1 MFGLMRP
8 KRQCSSTSCSCE
20 QAQSAYLL
28 HRQHYCGTCKAI
40 GKTFDHK
47 SRLLLN
53 FDTVFLA
60 ELLSELNHQ
69 STDTWEGNLQV
80 VNTCFSMPKEDQLP
94 FSLEYAAH
102 TSALLGALKIDDNI
116 KDSGRFRWK
125 MIQQAYQK
133 TFKKAYQQLETW
145 GLDMSEID
153 QWIIRQVELEQKS
166 IVYTDNIEEHLLHY
180 AAPTATITSEL
191 FALGGKLLQNKSD
204 LKALGLAFGQ
214 LIYILDA
221 FEDYEKDVFEGVFNP
236 LALFWPESRSL
247 PSSALEQVR
256 QLLLQLEQNINVHIG
271 QLSISEAAK
280 ERFSGRL
287 TSNLALRIYR
297 ERVIPKSLK
306 ERWALRW
313 QQAKETAE
321 QLSCAPT
328 TRVRQM
334 NVYMIAVAVF
344 INPEAQNYLPEEGK
358 WEVFQWSLLFTT
370 ILATLGLMPI
380 VRKRRKQK
388 RQERRERRRQRRLQ
402 RKANK
407 LASSGIKNSF
417 WSDCCGACCS
427 GCCEGCCESCA
438 DSDCCSNCCEN
449 CCEEVCDDE
458 DACLKILLIFLA
470 VCLLAGLVLL
480 ILFLAGVI

>member
-8 KRQCSSTSCSCE
+8 KRQCSSTCSCSQE
-20 QAQSAYLL
+20 QATYLL

-40 GKTFDHK
+40 GKKFDHK

-60 ELLSELNHQ
+60 ELLSELDYQ

-80 VNTCFSMPKEDQLP
+80 VNTCFTMPKDDQLP

-116 KDSGRFRWK
+116 KDNGRFRWR

-145 GLDMSEID
+145 GLNMTKID
-153 QWIIRQVELEQKS
+153 QWIIQQVQLEQQS
-166 IVYTDNIEEHLLHY
+166 VVYADNIEEHLLYY
-180 AAPTATITSEL
+180 AAPTAAITSEL
-191 FALGGKLLQNKSD
+191 FTLGGNLLSNKSD

-214 LIYILDA
+214 LIYLLDA

-236 LALFWPESRSL
+236 LALFWPEERSL
-247 PSSALEQVR
+247 TNAALEQVR
-256 QLLLQLEQNINVHIG
+256 QLLLQLEQNISMHIE
-271 QLSISEAAK
+271 QLSISDAAK
-280 ERFSGRL
+280 ARFLGRL

-297 ERVIPKSLK
+297 DRVVPKTLK
-306 ERWALRW
+306 ERWVLRW
-313 QQAKETAE
+313 EQAKETAE
-321 QLSCAPT
+321 QLSCKPHT
-328 TRVRQM
+328 SVRQI
-334 NVYMIAVAVF
+334 NFYMIAVAVF
-344 INPEAQNYLPEEGK
+344 INPEAQNYLPAEGK

-370 ILATLGLMPI
+370 ILATLGLVPI

-402 RKANK
+402 RRANK
-407 LASSGIKNSF
+407 LASAGIKNSF

-427 GCCEGCCESCA
+427 GCCEGCCES
-438 DSDCCSNCCEN
+438 DCCSNCCEG
-449 CCEEVCDDE
+449 CCEEICDDE
-458 DACLKILLIFLA
+458 DACLKIFLIVLA
-470 VCLLAGLVLL
+470 VCVLVGLVFL
-480 ILFLAGVI
+480 ILFLAGVL

>member
-8 KRQCSSTSCSCE
+8 KRQCSTCSCE
-20 QAQSAYLL
+20 QEQSTYLL

-60 ELLSELNHQ
+60 ELLSELDYQ
-69 STDTWEGNLQV
+69 STDVWESNLQV
-80 VNTCFSMPKEDQLP
+80 VNTCFTMPKGEQLP

-116 KDSGRFRWK
+116 KDSGRFRWR

-133 TFKKAYQQLETW
+133 TFKKAYQQLAAW
-145 GLDMSEID
+145 GLNMNKID
-153 QWIIRQVELEQKS
+153 NCIIQQVQLEQKC

-180 AAPTATITSEL
+180 AAPTAVITSEL
-191 FALGGKLLQNKSD
+191 FALGGNLLSNKRD

-221 FEDYEKDVFEGVFNP
+221 FEDYEKDVFEGIFNP
-236 LALFWPESRSL
+236 LALFWPDERSL
-247 PSSALEQVR
+247 ANAALEQVR
-256 QLLLQLEQNINVHIG
+256 RLLLQLEQTINTHIE
-271 QLSISEAAK
+271 QLPISEAAK
-280 ERFSGRL
+280 ARFLGRL

-297 ERVIPKSLK
+297 DRVIPKTLK
-306 ERWALRW
+306 ERWAWRW

-321 QLSCAPT
+321 QLSCKPT
-328 TRVRQM
+328 TRARQM
-334 NVYMIAVAVF
+334 NFYMIAVAVF

-380 VRKRRKQK
+380 VRKRQKQK

-407 LASSGIKNSF
+407 LASKGIHNSF
-417 WSDCCGACCS
+417 WSDCCSSCCS
-427 GCCEGCCESCA
+427 GCCEACCDSCA
-438 DSDCCSNCCEN
+438 DSNCCSNCCEG

-458 DACLKILLIFLA
+458 DACLIIFLIFLA
-470 VCLLAGLVLL
+470 VCVLAGLVFL